1 MWPDNVLT
9 ERLNLRY
16 PIFQAPMGSITTP
29 SLAAAVSDAGG
40 MGGLGMWGFNADDA
54 RRRIEGFR
62 QLSSGSL
69 NVNYPLWPDA
79 GDLGDAAPGMRKR
92 VQDLYDANGLGA
104 VPVPQGSAGEVSAE
118 HLETLTRSKP
128 EVVSFHF
135 GLPDA
140 EIVSALRA
148 VGVFVICS
156 ATTVAEARALEAG
169 GVDAVIAQGTEA
181 GGHRGTFT
189 GVDISMQPGLFA
201 LLPQVV
207 AAVSVPVIAAGSIS
221 NGRGIAAAL
230 ALGASGVQVG
240 TAFLQAEE
248 ANVSAGHRAGL
259 ESATDASTVVTDVI
273 SGRPSRFVRNRL
285 IDALEGEAPVPFPA
299 QMALTGPLGAGHD
312 PQLSAVFAG
321 QGVPQIRSMN
331 AAELIQT
338 LAQETTARLGELA
351 AWTHN

>member
-79 GDLGDAAPGMRKR
+79 GDIGDAAPGMRER

-140 EIVSALRA
+140 EIVCALRA

-156 ATTVAEARALEAG
+156 ATTVAEARWK
-169 GVDAVIAQGTEA
+169 
-181 GGHRGTFT
+181 RG
-189 GVDISMQPGLFA
+189 
-201 LLPQVV
+201 
-207 AAVSVPVIAAGSIS
+207 
-221 NGRGIAAAL
+221 R
-230 ALGASGVQVG
+230 
-240 TAFLQAEE
+240 
-248 ANVSAGHRAGL
+248 
-259 ESATDASTVVTDVI
+259 
-273 SGRPSRFVRNRL
+273 
-285 IDALEGEAPVPFPA
+285 
-299 QMALTGPLGAGHD
+299 
-312 PQLSAVFAG
+312 
-321 QGVPQIRSMN
+321 
-331 AAELIQT
+331 
-338 LAQETTARLGELA
+338 
-351 AWTHN
+351 